1 MKPRETCQHSQPCTK
16 PLASPPIPET
26 KLLSHAPSHLLVQAE
41 GLAQLRARG
50 THNSYSP
57 ISKPLY
63 SFLSTGMNCQLKL
76 LPSWESPERHAGDE
90 ARRHGGSW
98 NGAAPS
104 SEVTAP
110 PGAFSWLGKPLQKT
124 HVQTANHRILQD
136 WSHRTK
142 HGAAQGELL
151 GNREQSNCARLW
163 VCTATEQAATRREN
177 KPFHTLTSGSARLL
191 QAGRPAPLP
200 PRW

>member
-1 MKPRETCQHSQPCTK
+1 MQVK
-16 PLASPPIPET
+16 
-26 KLLSHAPSHLLVQAE
+26 

-50 THNSYSP
+50 THNSCSP
-57 ISKPLY
+57 ISKPFY

-124 HVQTANHRILQD
+124 RVQTANHRIQQD
-136 WSHRTK
+136 WSHGTK

-151 GNREQSNCARLW
+151 GNREQSSCARLW

-177 KPFHTLTSGSARLL
+177 KPTSGSARLL